1 MIALTVYVNMPQFLL
16 QFGLGS
22 LWVVGVIPG
31 QWAGVMLDKH
41 TQAHPVRGTFIWFSQ
56 MFVTGSGECWRTQK
70 STFFQLHHMGFCGA
84 EGPEGLGLLKPRK

>member
-41 TQAHPVRGTFIWFSQ
+41 TQAHPVRGILSALCKLVLIPTDLTRVFPASESLI
-56 MFVTGSGECWRTQK
+56 
-70 STFFQLHHMGFCGA
+70 
-84 EGPEGLGLLKPRK
+84 